1 MGLSRREDEVLRR
14 VSFVVFSWVVTV
26 GFGAVGVGVLASL
39 MYSVDGDR
47 IAVAG
52 SCLLTVAVGRRIMGS
67 RVVLGP
73 SALTVVNPLVTYT
86 VPYGSIAEI
95 RGGGGATL
103 NLVTG
108 TGEEIYCTGFGG
120 SVIDAF
126 VRSADRAAERI
137 ERRLGRGRRRG
148 NVKSSAAV
156 TKRLT
161 MAWIADVCGI
171 GAVACA
177 ITAGVVG
184 V

>member
-26 GFGAVGVGVLASL
+26 GFGTVGAGVLASL

-47 IAVAG
+47 IAAAG
-52 SCLLTVAVGRRIMGS
+52 SCLFTVAVGRRIMGS

-86 VPYGSIAEI
+86 VPYGSVAEI

-137 ERRLGRGRRRG
+137 EQRLGRRRR
-148 NVKSSAAV
+148 NAKSGPGV

-161 MAWIADVCGI
+161 VEWVADVCGI
-171 GAVACA
+171 GAVVCA
-177 ITAGVVG
+177 ITAGVMG